1 MDTIAPDPARI
12 QEAEELYRRANVA
25 LATAAG
31 LLVQLVADRTL
42 SAAEGIHRLSTFVNR
57 YTSALAALDAARNPA
72 VQS

>member
-1 MDTIAPDPARI
+1 MDSLTPDPARI

-42 SAAEGIHRLSTFVNR
+42 SPAEGIHRLTAFVNR
-57 YTSALAALDAARNPA
+57 YNSALSALGTARGEAP
-72 VQS
+72 S